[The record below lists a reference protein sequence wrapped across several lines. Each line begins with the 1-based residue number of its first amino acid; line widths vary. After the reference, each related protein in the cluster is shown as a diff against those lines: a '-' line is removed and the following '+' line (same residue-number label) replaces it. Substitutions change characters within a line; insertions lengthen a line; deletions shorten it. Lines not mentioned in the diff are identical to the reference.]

1 MNTLNSYP
9 QFCVQMFAFI
19 RAVRYSIRVRDYKLA
34 ENNIMTEKIWNFQ
47 KNVVS
52 KDTKQTNDGI
62 DWGTNMYEE
71 VSDRNEGALIHLD
84 RHINPNPLD

>member
-1 MNTLNSYP
+1 
-9 QFCVQMFAFI
+9 
-19 RAVRYSIRVRDYKLA
+19 
-34 ENNIMTEKIWNFQ
+34 MTEKIWNFQ

-52 KDTKQTNDGI
+52 KDTKPTNEGI
-62 DWGTNMYEE
+62 NWGRNMYEE